1 VTFLGSFRG
10 REITCECIFEAAQ
23 VVAFGGAL
31 VLEPDGSRRDAEGF
45 DPDLFVVIDSRTYGE
60 RRYQAIGVS
69 RGVILLVAYTMR
81 GDSAR
86 RPSRRERAAYT
97 LQTGA
102 RSQT

>member
-1 VTFLGSFRG
+1 VEFEWDPVKASRNVEKHAVDFDTAA
-10 REITCECIFEAAQ
+10 EIFE
-23 VVAFGGAL
+23 
-31 VLEPDGSRRDAEGF
+31 

-60 RRYQAIGVS
+60 RRDQAIGLS

-81 GDSAR
+81 GDNVCRIIGAR
-86 RPSRRERAAYT
+86 RASRRERAAYT